1 MILRSSEIYRMQ
13 KIIDNLQTMIIL
25 VDEGLRTKFTTIEE
39 RKIEYLLENTTQE
52 FYLIT
57 DQIMTRRNENAGTK
71 CS

>member
-1 MILRSSEIYRMQ
+1 MQ

-25 VDEGLRTKFTTIEE
+25 VDEGLRTKFTTVEE

-57 DQIMTRRNENAGTK
+57 DQIMTRRHEDVGAK
-71 CS
+71 CSKSEHEVFERR

>member
-57 DQIMTRRNENAGTK
+57 DQIQKEI
-71 CS
+71 

>member
-25 VDEGLRTKFTTIEE
+25 VDEGLRTKFTTVEE

-57 DQIMTRRNENAGTK
+57 DQIQTRSKENARTK